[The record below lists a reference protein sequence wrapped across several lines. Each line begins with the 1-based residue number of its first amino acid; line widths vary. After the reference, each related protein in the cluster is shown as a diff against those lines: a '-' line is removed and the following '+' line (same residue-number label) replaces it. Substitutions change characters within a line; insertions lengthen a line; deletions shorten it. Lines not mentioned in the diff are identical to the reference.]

1 MAATDTRMWKL
12 LLALGVCSLLPVKER
27 EEGPEKLMIFIPVP
41 RACHTV
47 GTPGPVPAPFC
58 QESLLSLLP
67 LSPQPPCSEALV
79 SSCPLSPT
87 IMNYCHRSPNNN
99 KSCPQH
105 VRGLRLRAAF
115 PRRMLSS
122 WVSVLSPPP

>member
-12 LLALGVCSLLPVKER
+12 LLALGVCSLLLVKER

-79 SSCPLSPT
+79 SSCPVPHHYKLLSLEPQQQQQ
-87 IMNYCHRSPNNN
+87 IMS
-99 KSCPQH
+99 KVEGS
-105 VRGLRLRAAF
+105 G
-115 PRRMLSS
+115 
-122 WVSVLSPPP
+122 